1 MLKQVQHDKK
11 GEKMTKWYQVKEQSA
26 GEKRLLLTWKIY
38 KIFGKKAVQIL
49 AFFITF
55 FAFLNAK
62 EQRRCSKK
70 YLKIIGIKPSLLNQF
85 RHFLEY
91 SYSLVDRME
100 VFSGNFDYNKVI
112 FENKDDEKI
121 FKNGVFVICSHLGN
135 IDIMRAFLDKYPE
148 KRVNA
153 FLSKEQCK
161 IFNSFIK
168 QIAVEKP
175 VTTYPVEEIGID
187 TAIEIKDKLSAGEIV
202 FMAGD
207 RTSKNSTNST
217 LEFLKRKVQF
227 PTGTFKFA
235 EIMDCPIVFACA
247 LREHGK
253 YRVYAEK
260 FIPETKKCSEQLRI
274 EFVEFLEKHIPLA
287 PLQFFHFYDMFE
299 D

>member
-1 MLKQVQHDKK
+1 
-11 GEKMTKWYQVKEQSA
+11 MTKWYQVKEQAA

-38 KIFGKKAVQIL
+38 KIFGKKTVRLL
-49 AFFITF
+49 AFIVTF
-55 FAFLNAK
+55 FAFINAK

-70 YLKIIGIKPSLLNQF
+70 YLEIVHIKPSFVNQF

-100 VFSGNFDYNKVI
+100 VFSGNFDYNNII
-112 FENKDDEKI
+112 FNNENDEKI
-121 FKNGVFVICSHLGN
+121 FNQGVFIICSHLGN
-135 IDIMRAFLDKYPE
+135 IDIMRAFLDKYPNR
-148 KRVNA
+148 RVNA
-153 FLSKEQCK
+153 FLSAEQCK
-161 IFNSFIK
+161 IFNNFIK

-207 RTSKNSTNST
+207 RTSKNSINST
-217 LEFLKRKVQF
+217 VYFLNRKVQF
-227 PTGTFKFA
+227 PVGTFKFA
-235 EIMDCPIVFACA
+235 QIMECPIVFACA
-247 LREHGK
+247 LHEDKK
-253 YRVYAEK
+253 YKIYMQEFSSKEKKSAETMQK
-260 FIPETKKCSEQLRI
+260 
-274 EFVEFLEKHIPLA
+274 EFVKFLEKHIPIA